1 MLKKQEILA
10 VYQKGPQAICDLV
23 HHLENQIQDLTERI
37 EELED
42 RSKKNSTNSHK
53 PPSTDGLRKPVTKSL
68 RKSSHRQTGG
78 QLGHKGHTLV
88 LTTTPDHVI
97 TYSPT
102 HCTCC
107 NTSLEHEAVKGY
119 RIRQVYDLPPIQ
131 IEVTEHKVEQK
142 ECPHCHSVQEALFP
156 STVSHP
162 VQYGPNIKGLIP
174 YLTHYQCLS
183 LKRTKEFF
191 QDCFGH
197 SISEG
202 TLVNHTN
209 GFSAQLQPFIQE
221 VKEKILQSSVVH
233 FDETGMRVESK
244 TQWLHTASTPEVTFQ
259 HIHEKRGKEA
269 MDAGEILPSFSGI
282 AMHDGWKS
290 YDVYTDCRHVL
301 CNAHLL
307 RDLQGI
313 IDNAGESWAQQMQE
327 FLTQALSLKKQYK
340 GNIPEMERK
349 NLFTTYHSILNE
361 PQVSSSEFKKKRK
374 QTPSQNLWN
383 RFVKYADRILAFLER
398 PDIPFDNNQAE
409 RDIRMTKVKQKVSG
423 TFRSKKGAES
433 FCQIRSFISTMK
445 KQKQSVLQ
453 AMSQVIETGTVPW
466 NSTTS

>member
-10 VYQKGPQAICDLV
+10 VYQRGPQAICDLV
-23 HHLENQIQDLTERI
+23 HQLESQMQNLKERI
-37 EELED
+37 ELLEN

-53 PPSTDGLRKPVTKSL
+53 PPSTDGLRKPITKSL
-68 RKSSHRQTGG
+68 RKSSQRQTGG
-78 QLGHKGHTLV
+78 QLGHKGHTLY
-88 LTTTPDHVI
+88 LTTTPDHTI

-107 NTSLEHEAVKGY
+107 DMSLKHEPVKGY
-119 RIRQVYDLPPIQ
+119 RIRQVYDLPPIL

-142 ECPHCHSVQEALFP
+142 ECPHCHSIQESQFP
-156 STVSHP
+156 STISRS
-162 VQYGPNIKGLIP
+162 VQYGPNIKRLIP

-183 LKRTKEFF
+183 L
-191 QDCFGH
+191 
-197 SISEG
+197 
-202 TLVNHTN
+202 
-209 GFSAQLQPFIQE
+209 
-221 VKEKILQSSVVH
+221 
-233 FDETGMRVESK
+233 
-244 TQWLHTASTPEVTFQ
+244 Q

-290 YDVYTDCRHVL
+290 YDAYTDCRHVL

-313 IDNAGESWAQQMQE
+313 IDSTGQKWAQQMQK
-327 FLTQALSLKKQYK
+327 FLTQALTLKKQYK
-340 GNIPEMERK
+340 GSLPK
-349 NLFTTYHSILNE
+349 AKQQNLFTVYQAILKE
-361 PQVSSSEFKKKRK
+361 QPVFSTELKKKGK
-374 QTPSQNLWN
+374 QTPAQNLWN
-383 RFVKYADRILAFLER
+383 RFVKYADRILAFLEHS
-398 PDIPFDNNQAE
+398 DIPFDNNQAE

-433 FCQIRSFISTMK
+433 FCQIRSFMSTMK

-453 AMSQVIETGTVPW
+453 AIGQVIETGTVPW
-466 NSTTS
+466 NCTIS